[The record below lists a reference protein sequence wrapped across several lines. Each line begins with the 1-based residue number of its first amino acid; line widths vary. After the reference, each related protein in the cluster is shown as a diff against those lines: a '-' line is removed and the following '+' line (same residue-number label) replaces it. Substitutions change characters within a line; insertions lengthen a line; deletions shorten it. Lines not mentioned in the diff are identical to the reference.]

1 MKKNTQLNITFLSD
15 TYSLL
20 ISVVLFIAFFV
31 IGNSTVNAQCL
42 FTIKGL
48 VIDSSENTPLELS
61 YVQLEENK
69 KGTYTNKRGE
79 FQINDVCA
87 AEYDIH
93 ISHLQCEH
101 LHIKL
106 NITKD
111 TFIVVYI
118 KHTDI
123 ELQGGKIT
131 MHTHHE
137 DDDFN
142 SLNLTEI
149 NAKKGQSIAD
159 MISGIA
165 GVVLVKSGSTIAKP
179 MVNGLVGN
187 RVILVNNDVRQE
199 GQNWGLDHAPEIDGN
214 MATEIVL
221 IKGADALRYASD
233 GIGGVVLVNP
243 QSIFKERTNQLKG
256 NINSSVQSNGRGM
269 STSIQLGQKVSSK
282 FPLFWRVY
290 GTLAQS
296 GNIKTPD
303 YYLNNTGKR
312 ENNAAAMLAYQ
323 TTKVKLDLFYSFFNN
338 KIAIYQGA
346 HIGNLTDL
354 KLAINRDEPTD
365 KGFFTYDINRPFQA
379 ISHHL
384 LKKKWNFLFN
394 ANNKLEWIVSY
405 QQNHRQEFDILRSA
419 NSSNTAASFDYLI
432 KSTMTDLVWSKKDF
446 HHVNFKL
453 GVYGLHQTNA
463 FSGRFVIPGF
473 VHNSGAAYFIT
484 EWDIKKVHFEAAV
497 RNDVKSIRAYLW
509 NQGVQTIKDLFFNGF
524 TYHTQMKAPLTKQSF
539 ITLTQA
545 SSWRPPMPNE
555 LYINGLHQGLATIE
569 VGDPNL
575 KPERSFNQ
583 QISYHYH
590 SKKIQFEAEL
600 YYKRINNFI
609 NLVPDTQ
616 AQLTIRGAF
625 PVFKYEQYDAEIY
638 GVNTLLKVEL
648 SQNLAL
654 NNQTFLLYGNQLTP
668 SRFLNQMPP
677 MSNRFSLEYKVKKWV
692 IKPQILYTAQQK
704 RLLPEMD
711 FKAPPASYF
720 RFDANLEYEFVV
732 HKQSFQIQL
741 TVLNITNTRYRDYL
755 NRFRYFVDE
764 PGRNFIVKLNIPL
777 NIKTQKK

>member
-1 MKKNTQLNITFLSD
+1 
-15 TYSLL
+15 
-20 ISVVLFIAFFV
+20 
-31 IGNSTVNAQCL
+31 
-42 FTIKGL
+42 
-48 VIDSSENTPLELS
+48 
-61 YVQLEENK
+61 
-69 KGTYTNKRGE
+69 
-79 FQINDVCA
+79 
-87 AEYDIH
+87 
-93 ISHLQCEH
+93 
-101 LHIKL
+101 
-106 NITKD
+106 
-111 TFIVVYI
+111 
-118 KHTDI
+118 
-123 ELQGGKIT
+123 
-131 MHTHHE
+131 
-137 DDDFN
+137 
-142 SLNLTEI
+142 
-149 NAKKGQSIAD
+149 
-159 MISGIA
+159 
-165 GVVLVKSGSTIAKP
+165 
-179 MVNGLVGN
+179 
-187 RVILVNNDVRQE
+187 
-199 GQNWGLDHAPEIDGN
+199 
-214 MATEIVL
+214 
-221 IKGADALRYASD
+221 
-233 GIGGVVLVNP
+233 
-243 QSIFKERTNQLKG
+243 
-256 NINSSVQSNGRGM
+256 
-269 STSIQLGQKVSSK
+269 
-282 FPLFWRVY
+282 
-290 GTLAQS
+290 
-296 GNIKTPD
+296 
-303 YYLNNTGKR
+303 
-312 ENNAAAMLAYQ
+312 
-323 TTKVKLDLFYSFFNN
+323 
-338 KIAIYQGA
+338 
-346 HIGNLTDL
+346 
-354 KLAINRDEPTD
+354 LAINRDEPTD
-365 KGFFTYDINRPFQA
+365 KGFFTYDINRPFQS
-379 ISHHL
+379 ISHQL

-473 VHNSGAAYFIT
+473 VHNIGAAYFIT

-600 YYKRINNFI
+600 YYKPINNFI

-638 GVNTLLKVEL
+638 GVNTLLKLEL

-654 NNQTFLLYGNQLTP
+654 NNQTFLLYGNQLSP

-692 IKPQILYTAQQK
+692 IKPQMLYNAQQK

-711 FKAPPASYF
+711 FKEPPASYF
-720 RFDANLEYEFVV
+720 RFDANLEYEFIV
-732 HKQSFQIQL
+732 HKQVFQIQL
-741 TVLNITNTRYRDYL
+741 TVINITNTRYRDYL

-777 NIKTQKK
+777 NIETQKK

>member
-1 MKKNTQLNITFLSD
+1 MKKNTQLNITFLCD

-31 IGNSTVNAQCL
+31 IGNSSVNAQCL

-87 AEYDIH
+87 GEYDIH

-159 MISGIA
+159 MMSGIA

-256 NINSSVQSNGRGM
+256 NINSSAQSNGRGM
-269 STSIQLGQKVSSK
+269 STSIQLGQKVSLK

-654 NNQTFLLYGNQLTP
+654 NNQTFLLYGNQLSP

-692 IKPQILYTAQQK
+692 IKPQMLYTAQQK

-711 FKAPPASYF
+711 FKEPPASYF

-732 HKQSFQIQL
+732 HKQVFQIQL
-741 TVLNITNTRYRDYL
+741 TVINITNTRYRDYL